1 MNLAFVQHSFALPTR
16 VEYGPGVHEKIG
28 ALANQ
33 LGCRKAMLITD
44 AHLVRTGLAEKV
56 ITPLREAGLE
66 VSTFDQVTTEPTDV
80 LVEAGTKVLKDT
92 RCDLVVALGGGSAM
106 DCAKCVN
113 VMTDNP
119 GRITDYEGAESQF
132 PHDTAQPLITLPT
145 TSGSGAEIAGWAVI
159 TDTARSY
166 KMSLGSP
173 YLTPDYA
180 LVDPVLTLDLPP
192 RQTAYSGFDA
202 LSQAIEGMLSRRR
215 SPISIALGMH
225 AVQLLAEN
233 LPRAVARG
241 YDLEARSNMATGSL
255 LAGIVINLA
264 GCIAVHSLAESVGG
278 FYHVP
283 HGLAVALFL
292 APVLRFNFP
301 GDHTL
306 LAQIAEAMGENTEGL
321 SEREA
326 AELAMDHVE
335 QLLDELKFP
344 TLADVGVKDADI
356 PKIAALALGNV
367 CTADNPCS
375 MNQDD
380 FEAILRAAMAS
391 GARHR
396 GGLS

>member
-1 MNLAFVQHSFALPTR
+1 MNLAYGQHSFALQTR
-16 VEYGPGVHEKIG
+16 VEYGPHVHEKVG
-28 ALANQ
+28 AVGNQ
-33 LGCRKAMLITD
+33 LGCRKALLITD
-44 AHLVRTGLAEKV
+44 SNLMKAGLAEKV
-56 ITPLREAGLE
+56 MRPLREAGLE
-66 VSTFDQVTTEPTDV
+66 VIVFDQVTTEPTDV
-80 LVEAGTKVLKDT
+80 LVESGVKVLKET

-106 DCAKCVN
+106 DCAKCIN
-113 VMTDNP
+113 VMADNP

-132 PHDTAQPLITLPT
+132 PHDTARPLITLPT

-166 KMSLGSP
+166 KMSLGSS

-180 LVDPVLTLDLPP
+180 LVDPVLTLDLPA

-215 SPISIALGMH
+215 SPISVALGMH
-225 AVQLLAEN
+225 AVQLLSEN

-255 LAGIVINLA
+255 LAGIVINVA

-278 FYHVP
+278 FYHIP

-306 LAQIAEAMGENTEGL
+306 LAQIADAMGENTEGF
-321 SEREA
+321 SEHEA
-326 AELAMDHVE
+326 AELAIDRVE
-335 QLLDELKFP
+335 QLLEELRFP
-344 TLADVGVKDADI
+344 TLAEVGLKEADI
-356 PKIAALALGNV
+356 PRIATLALGNV
-367 CTADNPCS
+367 CTADNPCVMS
-375 MNQDD
+375 QDD
-380 FEAILRAAMAS
+380 FEVILRDAVGRQ
-391 GARHR
+391 GA
-396 GGLS
+396 